1 MKKLSVI
8 LLFLCS
14 ILFNLHAQMNTDRL
28 MSIGKNAL
36 YFEDYV
42 LSIQYFN
49 QVIKVKPYLLEPYFY
64 RAVAK
69 IQLED
74 YYGAESDLN
83 NVLQK
88 NPFIPMAYY
97 ARGFCNKNIGKLQEA
112 NMDFDNALLFS
123 PNNQLYIINKVEVLE
138 QMKQYDSA
146 LVWINFLID
155 ISPKSIPLKFE
166 KGKVLLMNSDTIAAY
181 NVFSDIAKTDSLN
194 ADAWNAKAL
203 VNLLMD
209 NEDNALEDYNK
220 AVNLGTKNPGT
231 FANRGI
237 INYRNKNYRQAL
249 ADFDTAVQ
257 LDSLDDNILFNRSL
271 LRIEVGDY
279 NNALADLN
287 KVVSLNSESSEA
299 IYQRGLINGILGNY
313 NDAINDFSLII
324 DKHPSF
330 IPALYNR
337 ADIYAKQ
344 GDEKKAFI
352 DRYNAS
358 EIEKKHK
365 QGKDEINTNVK
376 VNDDVNIYDAI
387 ASIASLFI
395 SESASDQNKG
405 IRGLV
410 QNNNFTVDKIDNFVV
425 SYYQYKENNG
435 IEPKLY
441 NPLVIQ
447 NFNDSKLSPA
457 KLYLVCKEV
466 KLTEAMIA
474 LHFNSIDLLSSKIEN
489 NQTDAINYFLR
500 ALDYSLV
507 QDFENAINDYT
518 KAIILNSSMVLAYFN
533 RANIRFKMLEKDN
546 NEKWKNEMENSFN
559 NSLTKNKDKIIDVDL
574 IKSSYN
580 SSEFEMILRD
590 YEKVISLAPDFA
602 IAWYNKANIYVYQ
615 KDYIS
620 AISAYTSAIKI
631 DNDFGEAYYNRGL
644 IYLITGKVKNAV
656 SDLSKAG
663 ELGVYQSYSIL
674 KKINSLIK

>member
-344 GDEKKAFI
+344 GD
-352 DRYNAS
+352 
-358 EIEKKHK
+358 
-365 QGKDEINTNVK
+365 
-376 VNDDVNIYDAI
+376 
-387 ASIASLFI
+387 
-395 SESASDQNKG
+395 
-405 IRGLV
+405 
-410 QNNNFTVDKIDNFVV
+410 
-425 SYYQYKENNG
+425 
-435 IEPKLY
+435 
-441 NPLVIQ
+441 
-447 NFNDSKLSPA
+447 
-457 KLYLVCKEV
+457 
-466 KLTEAMIA
+466 
-474 LHFNSIDLLSSKIEN
+474 
-489 NQTDAINYFLR
+489 
-500 ALDYSLV
+500 
-507 QDFENAINDYT
+507 
-518 KAIILNSSMVLAYFN
+518 
-533 RANIRFKMLEKDN
+533 
-546 NEKWKNEMENSFN
+546 
-559 NSLTKNKDKIIDVDL
+559 
-574 IKSSYN
+574 
-580 SSEFEMILRD
+580 
-590 YEKVISLAPDFA
+590 
-602 IAWYNKANIYVYQ
+602 
-615 KDYIS
+615 
-620 AISAYTSAIKI
+620 
-631 DNDFGEAYYNRGL
+631 
-644 IYLITGKVKNAV
+644 
-656 SDLSKAG
+656 
-663 ELGVYQSYSIL
+663 
-674 KKINSLIK
+674 